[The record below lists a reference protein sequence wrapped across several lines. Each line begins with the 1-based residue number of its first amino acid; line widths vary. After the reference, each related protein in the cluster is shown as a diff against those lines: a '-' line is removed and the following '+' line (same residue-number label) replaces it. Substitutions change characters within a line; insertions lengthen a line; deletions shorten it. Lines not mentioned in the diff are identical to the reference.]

1 MGLFVPSGTKY
12 KKCFLWH
19 IIGINSIFHPGITAI
34 RSNPERSKIIKTT
47 FILNNV
53 AMRIIRKKNSR
64 KDIHA
69 PLCRKEVIIDLKVRA
84 YDELSIERL
93 DLLKVMSSIF

>member
-53 AMRIIRKKNSR
+53 AMRIIRKKTVER
-64 KDIHA
+64 TYM
-69 PLCRKEVIIDLKVRA
+69 PLFVGKK
-84 YDELSIERL
+84 S
-93 DLLKVMSSIF
+93 SSI